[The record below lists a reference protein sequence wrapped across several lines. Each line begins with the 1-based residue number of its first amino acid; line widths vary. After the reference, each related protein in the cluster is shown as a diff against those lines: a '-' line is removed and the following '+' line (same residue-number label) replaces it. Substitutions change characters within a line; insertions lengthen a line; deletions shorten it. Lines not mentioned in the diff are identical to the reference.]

1 MSAQAPP
8 TSPKSEE
15 AQRSQI
21 EWKDNIYRYRA
32 KILTLAESHVSL
44 IVRGLKVFL
53 ILTESPRKEG
63 GRSCTD
69 CKALWGKKL

>member
-1 MSAQAPP
+1 MYAQAPP
-8 TSPKSEE
+8 TLLKSEE

-21 EWKDNIYRYRA
+21 EWKDNIYPYRA

-53 ILTESPRKEG
+53 I
-63 GRSCTD
+63 
-69 CKALWGKKL
+69 